1 MNKKKLYIVY
11 LLSLL
16 LCGACNDWLDV
27 DPVDRV
33 KEDKQFSNEDNIKSA
48 LNGLYWQLAGRN
60 LYGGQLSQTTLEA
73 MAHYYVYATEQGA
86 IESDVIH
93 QLAYFNYTGDRARS
107 RLADVWT
114 TAYTTLLNINNYIK
128 GVGESGATMSDA
140 HRNILLG
147 EAYGLRA
154 YLHFDLYRLFCR
166 YDADP
171 DGKVLP
177 YNRDASIILNHDGY
191 KENVYSTPG
200 EYVAL
205 LLKDIA
211 EAERLLA
218 DDPVRDPSSGSIT
231 NELSEDFYKNRNRR
245 MNYYAV
251 KGLEARV
258 LQYAGRDADA
268 VAAAKVITDMI
279 EADQVFH
286 WVNNNEISTSD
297 RNNYIF
303 FSEVVFGVNNKDFSA
318 RATEWYLKDNVADEV
333 YVVNEKNLLNNIF
346 QEYPGSLDAII
357 DVRSYQWKG
366 SPSNVRPSIVGRF
379 PADASYVSLKYKT
392 VSARIPAIK
401 DLQALMRVTEMYYI
415 QAEAALKAGD
425 RTEAVNTLNA
435 ILAKRGATEQYLLPL
450 TATDNQLRA
459 HLTREYY
466 REFFGEGQVWYYH
479 KRVQSRT
486 VFHGSAAGTVGVNPG
501 SAFVVPIP
509 DKETN
514 I

>member
-1 MNKKKLYIVY
+1 VLIC
-11 LLSLL
+11 S
-16 LCGACNDWLDV
+16 ACNSWLDV

-33 KEDKQFSNEDNIKSA
+33 KEDKQFSNEDNIKSV

-60 LYGGQLSQTTLEA
+60 LYGGQLSQTTIEA
-73 MAHYYVYATEQGA
+73 MAHYYVYSTQQGA
-86 IESDVIH
+86 VDSDVIYQFSH
-93 QLAYFNYTGDRARS
+93 FSYAGDRAKE
-107 RLADVWT
+107 RLADIWT
-114 TAYTTLLNINNYIK
+114 NAYATLLNINNYIK
-128 GVGESGATMSDA
+128 GVNESSAVISEA

-171 DGKVLP
+171 NDKVLP
-177 YNRDASIILNHDGY
+177 YNRDASITLNHEGY
-191 KENVYSTPG
+191 ENNVYSTPG

-218 DDPVRDPSSGSIT
+218 DDPIRDPSSGSIT
-231 NELSEDFYKNRNRR
+231 DELADDFYKNRNRR

-258 LQYAGRDADA
+258 LQYIGRDNDA
-268 VAAAKVITDMI
+268 VAAAKVITDLV
-279 EADQVFH
+279 EANQVFH
-286 WVNNNEISTSD
+286 WVNKDEVLTSGIY
-297 RNNYIF
+297 NYIF
-303 FSEVVFGVNNKDFSA
+303 FSEVVFGINSKDFSS
-318 RATEWYLKDNVADEV
+318 RATEWYLKDNIVTEV

-346 QEYPGSLDAII
+346 PEYGGSLDAIL

-366 SPSNVRPSIVGRF
+366 SPSNVLPPGISTF
-379 PADASYVSLKYKT
+379 PTDASYVSLKYKT
-392 VSARIPAIK
+392 VSDKIPAIRG
-401 DLQALMRVTEMYYI
+401 LQALMRISEMYYI
-415 QAEAALKAGD
+415 QAEAALKAGGK
-425 RTEAVNTLNA
+425 TEAINKLNA
-435 ILAKRGATEQYLLPL
+435 ILAKRGVTEQYLLSQNASEGQVR
-450 TATDNQLRA
+450 T

-479 KRVQSRT
+479 KRLQSQAI
-486 VFHGSAAGTVGVNPG
+486 FNGSAAGTVNVNPV
-501 SAFVVPIP
+501 SAFVIPIP
-509 DKETN
+509 DKEKN

>member
-1 MNKKKLYIVY
+1 MKNKKIYMVY

-16 LCGACNDWLDV
+16 LCSACNDWLDV

-33 KEDKQFSNEDNIKSA
+33 KEDKQFSSEDNIKSA
-48 LNGLYWQLAGRN
+48 LNGLYWQLAGQN

-73 MAHYYVYATEQGA
+73 MAHYYVYASEQGA
-86 IESDVIH
+86 IASDVIH
-93 QLAYFNYTGDRARS
+93 QIAYFNYTGDRARGKF
-107 RLADVWT
+107 ADIWT
-114 TAYTTLLNINNYIK
+114 NAYTTLLNINNYIK
-128 GVGESGATMSDA
+128 GVNESSAVMSEA

-154 YLHFDLYRLFCR
+154 YLHFDLYRLFCP
-166 YDADP
+166 YDANP
-171 DGKVLP
+171 DNKVLP
-177 YNRDASIILNHDGY
+177 YNRDASIVLNHDGY
-191 KENVYSTPG
+191 EENVYSTPG

-218 DDPVRDPSSGSIT
+218 DDPIRDPSSESIT
-231 NELSEDFYKNRNRR
+231 SELSEDFYKNRNRR

-258 LQYAGRDADA
+258 LQYIGRDADA
-268 VAAAKVITDMI
+268 AAAAKIITDLV
-279 EADQVFH
+279 EADEVFQ
-286 WVNNNEISTSD
+286 WVNNNEISTAAIY
-297 RNNYIF
+297 NYIF
-303 FSEVVFGVNNKDFSA
+303 FSEVVFGINNKDFGA
-318 RATEWYLKDNVADEV
+318 RATEWYLRDNVADEV

-346 QEYPGSLDAII
+346 PEYQGSLDAII

-366 SPSNVRPSIVGRF
+366 SPSNVLPSSVGRF
-379 PADASYVSLKYKT
+379 PTDASYVSLKYKT
-392 VSARIPAIK
+392 VSEKIPAIRN
-401 DLQALMRVTEMYYI
+401 LQPLMRFPEMYYI
-415 QAEAALKAGD
+415 RTEAALKAGD
-425 RTEAVNTLNA
+425 RTDAVNMLNA
-435 ILAKRGATEQYLLPL
+435 ILAKRGVTEQYLLSE
-450 TATDNQLRA
+450 NISENEIRA

-479 KRVQSRT
+479 KRIQSPA
-486 VFHGSAAGTVGVNPG
+486 VFNGSAAGSVNVNPG
-501 SAFVVPIP
+501 NAFVVPIP